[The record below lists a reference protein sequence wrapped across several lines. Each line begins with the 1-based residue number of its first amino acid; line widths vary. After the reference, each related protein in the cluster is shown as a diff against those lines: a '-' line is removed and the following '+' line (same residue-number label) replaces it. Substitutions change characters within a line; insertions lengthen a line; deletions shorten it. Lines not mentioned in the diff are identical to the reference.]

1 MTLRLSL
8 LSLTLALSSC
18 ATSSPTPDAPPAPVR
33 SPCDYY
39 PLAVGSRWI
48 YDVYQGAAAPGAPL
62 EELPVTITGTKG
74 GFFLADP
81 NAQWACN
88 ADGLRDEK
96 RSMLR
101 SPIEQGREWSA
112 VTGVGSTE
120 HVRITDVGTSV
131 TVPAGT
137 YTETVTVQVTQ
148 RIDEAK
154 SIALEITF
162 ARHVGPIRLMTKLLD
177 AGREIP
183 QIETQL
189 RSYQP
194 AAAPVAPAPAAGT

>member
-1 MTLRLSL
+1 MTPLRSSL
-8 LSLTLALSSC
+8 LLLLAAC
-18 ATSSPTPDAPPAPVR
+18 ASTPPVPTAAAPAVR

-39 PLAVGSRWI
+39 PLAVGNRWI
-48 YDVYQGAAAPGAPL
+48 YDVYQGAASPSAPH
-62 EELPVTITGTKG
+62 EELPVTITGTRG

-88 ADGLRDEK
+88 SDGLRDEK

-101 SPIEQGREWSA
+101 SPIETGKGWSA

-120 HVRITDVGTSV
+120 HVEIIGVGAQV
-131 TVPAGT
+131 VVPAGT
-137 YTETVTVQVTQ
+137 FTETVTVQVIQ
-148 RIDEAK
+148 RIDAAR

-162 ARHVGPIRLMTKLLD
+162 ARHVGPIRLLTKLID
-177 AGREIP
+177 SGREIP

-189 RSYQP
+189 RSFEP
-194 AAAPVAPAPAAGT
+194 AATPAPAGS